1 MCDYEKKYSNYNE
14 LLKERL
20 SEYRYI
26 HSVNVARRAFE
37 LAKIYDE
44 NCEKA
49 YLAGLLHDITKE
61 DDYETQEKY
70 IAIYGMTLTSLEKSS
85 KSVYHQI
92 SGAGYIKGVLGIDDE
107 QVLSAVRYHT
117 TGHSDMT
124 TLEMIVFLADLTS
137 EERSYNDVDTVRSLS
152 EKSLLD
158 AMQYSLSF
166 VISDL
171 AKKYR
176 PIYPDTLYC
185 YNWVIEKIKKENENL

>member
-1 MCDYEKKYSNYNE
+1 MCDYEKKYSKYNE
-14 LLKERL
+14 IIKERL

-26 HSVNVARRAFE
+26 HSVNVAKRAFE
-37 LAKIYDE
+37 LAKIYNDD
-44 NCEKA
+44 CERA

-61 DDYETQEKY
+61 DDYQTQEKY
-70 IAIYGMTLTSLEKSS
+70 IEQYGMTLTSLEKKS

-92 SGAGYIKGVLGIDDE
+92 SGAGYIKSILGIDDE
-107 QVLSAVRYHT
+107 QVLNAVRYHT

-137 EERSYNDVDTVRSLS
+137 AERSYNDVDTVRRLS

-158 AMQYSLSF
+158 AMQYSLGF

-185 YNWVIEKIKKENENL
+185 YNWVLEKIKKESENL